1 MKHKESY
8 LEFVSS
14 ESYKHQL
21 DIWYKT
27 YNISFEK
34 TQLFFDL
41 VDSLYELIETTFL
54 GVDVIYNES
63 DQKNHFTWCWDKTLE
78 DYSKE
83 KIYFKERG
91 NCYEYFWN
99 FYLEDYYFSKLE
111 DKTVKIKEYFY
122 KLFSFTHKKTRSE
135 LDMLTEIYKM
145 LEQNL
150 KK

>member
-1 MKHKESY
+1 MQHKESY
-8 LEFVSS
+8 LEFISS

-34 TQLFFDL
+34 TQLFYDF
-41 VDSLYELIETTFL
+41 VDSLYELVESTFL
-54 GVDVIYNES
+54 GIDVIYNES

-78 DYSKE
+78 DYNKE

-99 FYLEDYYFSKLE
+99 FYLEAYYFSKLE
-111 DKTVKIKEYFY
+111 DKTVRIKEYFY

>member
-1 MKHKESY
+1 MEHIEGY

-14 ESYKHQL
+14 ESYKNQI
-21 DIWYKT
+21 DVWIKA
-27 YNISFEK
+27 YNISYEK
-34 TQLFFDL
+34 TELFYDFLISFFDL
-41 VDSLYELIETTFL
+41 IENTYL
-54 GVDVIYNES
+54 GSDVLTNET
-63 DQKNHFTWCWDKTLE
+63 DKKNHFTWCWDKTIE
-78 DYSKE
+78 SFSKE
-83 KIYFKERG
+83 KIYFKDRG

-99 FYLEDYYFSKLE
+99 FYLEAYYFSKLE
-111 DKTVKIKEYFY
+111 DKTVRIKEYFY